1 MKKLVPIKMSLN
13 TQETR
18 HQRPTERIYTHD
30 IHIVSY
36 VQYSKSTK
44 RVLFLRKCHHDRVS

>member
-18 HQRPTERIYTHD
+18 HLPPKERIVCTVDSIVKVQSAFCFYGSVITIGFHD
-30 IHIVSY
+30 I
-36 VQYSKSTK
+36 
-44 RVLFLRKCHHDRVS
+44 